1 MVFNL
6 KRKSI
11 MKLQKVFLTTGYIVI
26 VGLLTIIYCNLQKG
40 LNIDYNVQINK
51 INDSLSITETDIP
64 E

>member
-1 MVFNL
+1 
-6 KRKSI
+6 